1 MKNWYIVITEEN
13 HSELLKWWNDS
24 VGNSIG
30 CRPPSVGEYL
40 MSKNPKDNS
49 CFWTQT
55 DTNHHGLNWQQSPVI
70 RWRIAFDGTARQHR
84 RDDH

>member
-49 CFWTQT
+49 CYWTKTET
-55 DTNHHGLNWQQSPVI
+55 DHHGLNWQQEYELIKSI
-70 RWRIAFDGTARQHR
+70 LKFFIFEL
-84 RDDH
+84 